1 MTLET
6 LNVLSNGNAIEEFTR
21 CCGSMQWVQ
30 HMLARR
36 PFISVEAMLN
46 VADEIW
52 WSLTEADWKEA
63 FSHHPRIGDVDALRT
78 KFATT
83 AHWASSEQAGT
94 KRASEGTLAA
104 LAEGNSQYEEKFGY
118 IFIVCATGKSAEEM
132 LAILNS
138 RLPNAPNIEI
148 RIAAAEQARITRLR
162 LEKLVAENVLRE
174 PL

>member
-1 MTLET
+1 MTLNT
-6 LNVLSNGNAIEEFTR
+6 LNSLFESALISEFTR

-36 PFISVEAMLN
+36 PFISVEAMLK

-63 FSHHPRIGDVDALRT
+63 FSHHPRIGDVEALRM
-78 KFATT
+78 KFAST
-83 AHWASSEQAGT
+83 AHWALLEQAGA
-94 KRASEGTLAA
+94 KRASEVTLAA
-104 LAEGNSQYEEKFGY
+104 LAEGNRQYEQKFGY

-148 RIAAAEQARITRLR
+148 RIAAAEQAKITRLR
-162 LEKLVAENVLRE
+162 LEKLLAE
-174 PL
+174 